1 MLYTIQT
8 PQSPEQAGAAL
19 EAAATRRQF
28 GVLAVHDLQA
38 SMAKHG
44 LTFPKACRIY
54 EVCQPQQAQKVL
66 EANTSIATALPC
78 RIAVYQE
85 GQGTILA
92 MIRPTLLLGLFQEP
106 ALASIAQDVER
117 ALIGMMEEVAHP
129 EPGQVPGAAGTGIV
143 GTAPR

>member
-1 MLYTIQT
+1 MEEERIAMLYTIRTQ
-8 PQSPEQAGAAL
+8 QSPEQTGASL
-19 EAAATRRQF
+19 EAAAKRHQF

-54 EVCQPQQAQKVL
+54 EVCQPQQAKTVL

-85 GQGTILA
+85 GRDTMLA
-92 MIRPTLLLGLFQEP
+92 MIRPTVLLGLFQEP
-106 ALASIAQDVER
+106 ALASTAQAVER
-117 ALIGMMEEVAHP
+117 ELISIMEEAAHP
-129 EPGQVPGAAGTGIV
+129 PHEPSGAAHS
-143 GTAPR
+143 